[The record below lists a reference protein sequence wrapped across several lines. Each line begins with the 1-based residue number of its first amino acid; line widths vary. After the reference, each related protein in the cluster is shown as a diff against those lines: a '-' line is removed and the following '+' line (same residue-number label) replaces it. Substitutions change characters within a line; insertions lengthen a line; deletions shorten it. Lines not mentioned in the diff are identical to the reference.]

1 MLVED
6 KKARPGHYLSFV
18 FLLGAA
24 IIALL
29 PLYWMVVT
37 ALQQPTLTVSFPPEW
52 FPSNPT
58 LLNFQRFFARPH
70 VLTWTTNSLLVSLAV
85 TAIQIF
91 TCAMAGYAFAKK
103 KFPGGD
109 LLFYLYIASM
119 MIPGQVTLVPLFLI
133 MSRLNFLDTYAGLIL
148 PGIAGPFGVFLM
160 KQFISTLPTDLIE
173 AATIDGC
180 GEWMT
185 FMKVILPLAKPGLA
199 VLGIFTFMGRWNE
212 FLWPLIVTNSSSMRT
227 LPVGLALLQEE
238 LPMQYG
244 LLMAGATYAAIPM
257 IVIFLMFQKYFL
269 RGITVG
275 ALKG

>member
-1 MLVED
+1 MLVEE
-6 KKARPGHYLSFV
+6 KKTRPGHYLSFV

-58 LLNFQRFFARPH
+58 FLNFQRFFGRPH
-70 VLTWTTNSLLVSLAV
+70 VLTWTTNSLIVALAV
-85 TAIQIF
+85 TGIQIF

-103 KFPGGD
+103 KFPGGNF
-109 LLFYLYIASM
+109 LFYLYIASM

-133 MSRLNFLDTYAGLIL
+133 MSRLNLLDTYAGLVL

-180 GEWMT
+180 GEWLT

-199 VLGIFTFMGRWNE
+199 VLGIFTFMGQWNQ
-212 FLWPLIVTNSSSMRT
+212 FLWPLIITNSSSMRT

-257 IVIFLMFQKYFL
+257 IIIFLMFQKYFL

>member
-1 MLVED
+1 MLVEE
-6 KKARPGHYLSFV
+6 KKTRPGHYLSFV

-58 LLNFQRFFARPH
+58 FLNFQRFFGRPH
-70 VLTWTTNSLLVSLAV
+70 VLTWTTNSLIVALAV
-85 TAIQIF
+85 TGIQIF

-103 KFPGGD
+103 KFPGGNF
-109 LLFYLYIASM
+109 LFYLYITSM

-133 MSRLNFLDTYAGLIL
+133 MSRLNLLDTYAGLVL

-180 GEWMT
+180 GEWLT

-199 VLGIFTFMGRWNE
+199 VLGIFTFMGQWNQ
-212 FLWPLIVTNSSSMRT
+212 FLWPLIITNSSSMRT

-257 IVIFLMFQKYFL
+257 IIIFLMFQKYFL